1 MKTLYV
7 LLCLTSIRSVV
18 CLWLVKVRQEVLLKA
33 TQIVAQSIRKYSDK
47 AEGFPISLV
56 MI

>member
-33 TQIVAQSIRKYSDK
+33 TQIVAQSINEYSGE
-47 AEGFPISLV
+47 AAGAPVSLV
-56 MI
+56 SF